1 MHPATKMGFQDLLNE
16 TDRQAII
23 DHLKGLKNQK

>member
-1 MHPATKMGFQDLLNE
+1 MGFQDLLNE